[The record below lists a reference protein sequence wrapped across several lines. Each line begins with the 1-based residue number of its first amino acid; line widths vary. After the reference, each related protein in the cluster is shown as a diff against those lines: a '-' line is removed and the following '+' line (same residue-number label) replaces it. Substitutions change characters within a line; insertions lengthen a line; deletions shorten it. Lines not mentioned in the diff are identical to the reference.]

1 MTQFETDL
9 EQAYKYIDLPNGDIL
24 IIKFDDEGIVYDL
37 WSDGLKSHLESYGYD
52 LYEERNLIK
61 TNNNGI

>member
-1 MTQFETDL
+1 MTQFETHL

-61 TNNNGI
+61 TS